1 MSSTTTGLTDLMST
15 FYDKKFLER
24 AKETMVYDIGAV
36 VKKLSLN
43 SGKTIKWNRMSPLAK
58 ATTPLTEAT
67 NPSAVDMTTTAVT
80 AAVAEYGNYTKVGTL
95 FALTSI
101 DEDLKEHVSVH
112 GQNAGETIDE
122 LIANELDG
130 GGTDQFAGG
139 NTAITDM
146 IATDV
151 LDGAEIRKAVRT
163 LFLNKA
169 PKFENNHYRAIIP
182 ASCVY
187 DLRGDNEWLDA
198 HRYTNA
204 EMIKN
209 GMVGRL
215 HGVEFFE
222 TNNEV
227 VSADAGSGNVDIY
240 TTFVFG
246 QYAYGI
252 VDLEGQMGPRIY
264 VKTPNSGSTEN
275 PLDLYSTVGWK
286 AHFAVKVLNA
296 DWLIELQAASSVGA
310 NS

>member
-1 MSSTTTGLTDLMST
+1 MSSTTTGLSDLMST
-15 FYDKKFLER
+15 YYDKKFLER
-24 AKETMVYDIGAV
+24 AEETQVYDIGAT
-36 VKKLSLN
+36 VKKLALN
-43 SGKTIKWNRMSPLAK
+43 MGKTVKWNRMSPLAK

-80 AAVAEYGNYTKVGTL
+80 AAVAEYGNWTKVGTL

-101 DEDLKEHVSVH
+101 DVDLKEHVEVH

-146 IATDV
+146 IATDIIT
-151 LDGAEIRKAVRT
+151 GAEIRKAVRT
-163 LFLNKA
+163 LFLAKA
-169 PKFENNHYRAIIP
+169 LKFENNHYRAIIP
-182 ASCVY
+182 ASCTY
-187 DLRGDNEWLDA
+187 DLRADSEWLDA
-198 HRYTNA
+198 HRYTDA
-204 EMIKN
+204 ENIRN
-209 GMVGRL
+209 GLIGRL

-240 TTFVFG
+240 NTFVFG
-246 QYAYGI
+246 KHAYGT
-252 VDLEGQMGPRIY
+252 VDLDGQMGPRIY
-264 VKTPNSGSTEN
+264 VKAPNAGDTSN

-286 AHFAVKVLNA
+286 AHFAVKVLNSA
-296 DWLIELQAASSVGA
+296 WLIELQAASSVGDNA
-310 NS
+310 